1 MYSMIKMMGDN
12 INQMQ
17 ESLKRTDTRE
27 ERIEMVPVEG
37 TIEVQLTSQWK
48 TTSSWFQSKVELN

>member
-1 MYSMIKMMGDN
+1 MMGDN